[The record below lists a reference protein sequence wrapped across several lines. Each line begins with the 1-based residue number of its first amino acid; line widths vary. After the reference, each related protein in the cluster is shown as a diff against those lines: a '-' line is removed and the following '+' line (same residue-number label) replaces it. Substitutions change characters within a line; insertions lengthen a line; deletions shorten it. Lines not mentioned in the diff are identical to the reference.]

1 MPFDRLRRRE
11 FITLF
16 GGAAVAWPL
25 AARAQP
31 TMPVIGYLFPAT
43 EETTLA
49 SAFRKG
55 LSELG
60 FVEGKNVAIEYRY
73 ARNDASRIPELVADL
88 VRRRVAVIAT
98 TGGANGALAAK
109 AATTTIP
116 IVFEIGDDPVANGLV
131 SSFNVPGGNLTGVAA
146 LNFELDA
153 KRLGLLAELVPNAK
167 RIGVV
172 TPGASTPGGQ
182 ARVRDLTTTTAAAL
196 GRQVEIFAAP
206 NYRDIEALLASLA
219 EKRIDALYFTPNT
232 IYIGLRAQIVTA
244 AARYAIPVVYGDQ
257 GMVEAG
263 GLMSYGTDAEDDWR
277 IVGTY
282 VGRILKGEKPGDL
295 PVQRPS
301 KFQLAINVP
310 TARLLGIT
318 VPQTLLLAAT
328 HVIE

>member
-1 MPFDRLRRRE
+1 MKRRD
-11 FITLF
+11 FITLL
-16 GGAAVAWPL
+16 GGAAAWPI
-25 AARAQP
+25 AARAQQP
-31 TMPVIGYLFPAT
+31 AMPVVGYLFPAA
-43 EETTLA
+43 EETILA
-49 SAFRKG
+49 PAFRKV
-55 LSELG
+55 LNELG
-60 FVEGKNVAIEYRY
+60 FVEGQNVAIEYRY
-73 ARNDASRIPELVADL
+73 ARNDTSRIPELVADL

-131 SSFNVPGGNLTGVAA
+131 ASLNRPGGNLTGVAA

-153 KRLGLLAELVPNAK
+153 KRLGLLAELVPNAT

-172 TPGASTPGGQ
+172 TRDTSTPGGQ

-196 GRQVEIFAAP
+196 GRQVEIFVAP
-206 NYRDIEALLASLA
+206 NYRDIEALLASLV

-232 IYIGLRAQIVTA
+232 VYIGLRAQIVTA

-263 GLMSYGTDAEDDWR
+263 GLISYGTDAEDDWR

-282 VGRILKGEKPGDL
+282 VGRILKGEKPGVL

-301 KFQLAINVP
+301 KFQLAINVL

-318 VPQTLLLAAT
+318 VPQTLLLTAT